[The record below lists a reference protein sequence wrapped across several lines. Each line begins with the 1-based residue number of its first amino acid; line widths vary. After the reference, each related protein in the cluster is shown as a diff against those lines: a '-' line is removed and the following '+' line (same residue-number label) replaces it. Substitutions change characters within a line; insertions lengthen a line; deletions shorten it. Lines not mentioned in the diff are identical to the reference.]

1 VRVDTLP
8 RVLAR
13 IPPFTSPR
21 ARLAFLR
28 VRGRLG
34 RSRRR
39 LFERLGSARYSRPAL
54 FEMDRKLEEY
64 VPFEGGVFVEAGAND
79 GFNQSNTYF
88 LERFRGWTGVLV
100 EPIPELYRVCVTERP
115 RSRVFQCALV
125 PPGYPEQRIS
135 MRYGGLMSLVAG
147 AQESEEAEE
156 AHARAGSQFD
166 WDRYY
171 EVEVPVRTLSSVLDE
186 AGVSEIDL
194 LSLDVEGFEPEAL
207 AGLDLERHAP
217 KFLLVEMLDRERTR
231 ARIEELLGPAYEL
244 AGELSPYDV
253 LYRRKPQTIPAPK
266 RGFAGPETS
275 S

>member
-1 VRVDTLP
+1 
-8 RVLAR
+8 
-13 IPPFTSPR
+13 
-21 ARLAFLR
+21 
-28 VRGRLG
+28 
-34 RSRRR
+34 
-39 LFERLGSARYSRPAL
+39 
-54 FEMDRKLEEY
+54 
-64 VPFEGGVFVEAGAND
+64 
-79 GFNQSNTYF
+79 
-88 LERFRGWTGVLV
+88 
-100 EPIPELYRVCVTERP
+100 
-115 RSRVFQCALV
+115 
-125 PPGYPEQRIS
+125 
-135 MRYGGLMSLVAG
+135 
-147 AQESEEAEE
+147 
-156 AHARAGSQFD
+156 
-166 WDRYY
+166 
-171 EVEVPVRTLSSVLDE
+171 VRTLSSVLDE